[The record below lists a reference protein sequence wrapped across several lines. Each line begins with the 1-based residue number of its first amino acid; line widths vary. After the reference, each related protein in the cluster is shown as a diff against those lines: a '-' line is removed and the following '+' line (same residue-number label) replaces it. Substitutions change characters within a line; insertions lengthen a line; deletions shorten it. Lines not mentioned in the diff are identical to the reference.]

1 MSSPRAVSTSLGAA
15 VLDGPSSRAYRLTM
29 AFGLALIGSLFI
41 AVSARL
47 QVPFFPVPM
56 TMQTFAITLVA
67 AAYGGRLAAATMLL
81 YLAEGAFGLPVF
93 ANTPERGVGLAYMV
107 GPTGGYLVGYTL
119 AAVAIGHLVDRGWA
133 HSLWRLGAV
142 MAVAMV
148 PVYLLGAL
156 WLAQFTGFAAAFAV
170 GVAPF
175 VLGDVLKVALSVA
188 CVGAG
193 RRVVARRG

>member
-1 MSSPRAVSTSLGAA
+1 MSSSRAASNSLGAA
-15 VLDGPSSRAYRLTM
+15 LLDGEGGRAYRLTV

-47 QVPFFPVPM
+47 QVPFYPVPM

-93 ANTPERGVGLAYMV
+93 ANTPERGIGLAYMV

-119 AAVAIGHLVDRGWA
+119 AAIAIGHVVDRGWA

-156 WLAQFTGFAAAFAV
+156 WLAQFTGFAGAFAA

-188 CVGAG
+188 CVGA
-193 RRVVARRG
+193 ARRALIHRG